1 MAKFDIWNSRV
12 DLEEKALREEDDCFR
27 LTGYAAT
34 YDEDRIGDIIVPGAF
49 KKSLDRRAASGDNV
63 QLFYNH
69 KIDEVPI
76 GNVVKCFED
85 KKGLRYEAE
94 LPKDDTFVATRIV
107 PQIKRR
113 SLKANSFGFK
123 IPAGGQER
131 RKDGKRLLKEI
142 DLWEIS
148 VVNNPCNT
156 RANIE
161 GVKGLVG
168 FQDLPVD
175 LKSANW
181 DAAAAL
187 TRVTAHFAGNCDEL
201 KSAFLYVDEEKQATE
216 WEPRLLVAD
225 IVDGKL
231 VANRVALYKANAAL
245 LGARGGVQI
254 PEDAVDAVKSHI
266 ARYFDRIGVEAPEE
280 KLSVAEYDALDVG
293 EREVRLKSLGIS
305 QSLAKKFVSGQRDA
319 DRRPNGTSGQSEEAT
334 ALLNAFAA
342 MAEAARATANAIS
355 PKQSATGK

>member
-1 MAKFDIWNSRV
+1 MAKFDIWNSKV
-12 DLEEKALREEDDCFR
+12 NLEEKALREEDDCYR

-49 KKSLDRRAASGDNV
+49 KKSLERRAAAGDDV
-63 QLFYNH
+63 QLYYNH
-69 KIDEVPI
+69 QIEKAPI

-94 LPKDDTFVATRIV
+94 LPKDDDFVAKRII

-123 IPAGGQER
+123 TIQSER
-131 RKDGKRLLKEI
+131 RKPSGRFLKEL

-148 VVNNPCNT
+148 VVNTPCNT
-156 RANIE
+156 AAVID
-161 GVKGLVG
+161 GVKGLIG
-168 FQDLPVD
+168 FQDLAVD
-175 LKSANW
+175 VKSTSW

-187 TRVTAHFAGNCDEL
+187 ARVKAHFAGSDEI
-201 KSAFLYVDEEKQATE
+201 KSAFLFVDEEKSADE

-254 PEDAVDAVKSHI
+254 PEDAVEAVKGHI

-319 DRRPNGTSGQSEEAT
+319 DRRPNGTSGHTEEVSDFLKSLSVLIRTNAT
-334 ALLNAFAA
+334 A
-342 MAEAARATANAIS
+342 IQ
-355 PKQSATGK
+355 PKPPATGK